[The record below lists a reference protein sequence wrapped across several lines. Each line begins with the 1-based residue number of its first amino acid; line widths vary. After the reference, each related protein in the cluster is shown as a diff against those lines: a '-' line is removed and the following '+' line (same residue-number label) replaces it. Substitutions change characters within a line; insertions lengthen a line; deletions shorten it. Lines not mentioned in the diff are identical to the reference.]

1 MFNFFLGCMVG
12 GLTMA
17 IILCFTVNSE
27 YSKKL
32 TFTIGYGIT
41 NAYTKT
47 EVDDLINALQAKI
60 TELES
65 KIPSG
70 SLATVAT
77 TGSYKDLIDLPTKL
91 NEIKDY

>member
-1 MFNFFLGCMVG
+1 MLNFFLGAMFG
-12 GLTMA
+12 GLTMT
-17 IILCFTVNSE
+17 IILYFMVNSE

-32 TFTIGYGIT
+32 TFISGYGIT

-47 EVDDLINALQAKI
+47 EVDDLINALQAKT
-60 TELES
+60 TELER
-65 KIPSG
+65 KISQG
-70 SLATVAT
+70 TLATVAT